1 MFLRIYEI
9 SNKLFLQTSDV
20 IETGLLQLTK
30 KDGEIITNKVITSTN
45 FVQITELI
53 SSGEYI
59 VKLVTNSQ
67 EYKRNIKIEIKR

>member
-20 IETGLLQLTK
+20 IETGLLQVAK
-30 KDGEIITNKVITSTN
+30 KDGEIITNKVINSTN
-45 FVQITELI
+45 FVQITEPI
-53 SSGEYI
+53 ISGEYV

-67 EYKRNIKIEIKR
+67 EYTRNIKIEIKR